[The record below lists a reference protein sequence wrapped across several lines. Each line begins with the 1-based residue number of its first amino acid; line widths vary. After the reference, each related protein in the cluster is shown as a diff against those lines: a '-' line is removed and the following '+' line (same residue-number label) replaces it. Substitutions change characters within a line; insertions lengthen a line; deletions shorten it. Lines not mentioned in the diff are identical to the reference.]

1 MVFKDIAITF
11 FIDRMSHFVLQKDQ
25 KYIVENDSNKKCRFH
40 KMMITKK
47 KIQEKCEKKEERQ
60 KVKKNV

>member
-1 MVFKDIAITF
+1 
-11 FIDRMSHFVLQKDQ
+11 
-25 KYIVENDSNKKCRFH
+25 
-40 KMMITKK
+40 MMITKK